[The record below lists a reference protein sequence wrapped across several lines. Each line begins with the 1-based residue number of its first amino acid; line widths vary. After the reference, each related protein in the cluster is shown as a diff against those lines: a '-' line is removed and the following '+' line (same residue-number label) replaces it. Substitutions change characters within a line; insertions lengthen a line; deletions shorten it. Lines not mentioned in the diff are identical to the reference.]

1 MKRWLVGAISLG
13 ILLLFIGGLLLV
25 RGDSSQ
31 SKNASGPVG
40 GSDAGRESSNPLD
53 YPGDSELGVV
63 PTPEANGGVAAGV
76 SPGSNLVVDPNTGQ
90 LVQIPGMGNPSNG
103 GGNGATTTSVPA
115 VLDKKITCKA
125 SFIELSNGSENR
137 KFASIAI
144 TGAAIVW
151 AEFAEDG
158 RKSIKIVDT
167 RSGFAILELP
177 NGMASPRLTV
187 FGDPSLDPAS
197 TGCTA

>member
-1 MKRWLVGAISLG
+1 VGAISLG

-63 PTPEANGGVAAGV
+63 PNPEANGGVAAGV

-103 GGNGATTTSVPA
+103 GGNGGNGATTTSVPA
-115 VLDKKITCKA
+115 VADKKITCKA

-137 KFASIAI
+137 KFASVAI

-167 RSGFAILELP
+167 RSGFAIMELP
-177 NGMASPRLTV
+177 NGMTSPRLTV
-187 FGDPSLDPAS
+187 FGDASLDPAS
-197 TGCTA
+197 TGCAA